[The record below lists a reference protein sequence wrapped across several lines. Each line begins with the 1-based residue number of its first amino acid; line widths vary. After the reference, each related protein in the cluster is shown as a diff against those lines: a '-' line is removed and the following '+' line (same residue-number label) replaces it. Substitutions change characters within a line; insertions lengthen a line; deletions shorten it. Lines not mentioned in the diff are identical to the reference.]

1 MKKKYKRALAA
12 ALAAVMIWNTCD
24 WHPQVLAGSSV
35 QYIEEVKEL
44 SDEILHQEVPYGTKY
59 KDLELPGKLKVRVL
73 AEEASDEEDGSE
85 DKDGAEKIAT
95 PSELQSGDG
104 EVETEKKSQTLS
116 SSETDGTVRK
126 ASPSEAD
133 VTEKSEIGGGMTLSR
148 KHPHPM
154 RTGRKP
160 IKTGRKSRSAGCWMR
175 HLVRK
180 IHTME
185 KHRVSMCLM
194 RN

>member
-59 KDLELPGKLKVRVL
+59 KDLELPDKMKVRVL
-73 AEEASDEEDGSE
+73 AEEASDEEDGAE
-85 DKDGAEKIAT
+85 DK
-95 PSELQSGDG
+95 
-104 EVETEKKSQTLS
+104 
-116 SSETDGTVRK
+116 DGTVRK

-133 VTEKSEIGGGMTLSR
+133 VTEKSEIGGG
-148 KHPHPM
+148 
-154 RTGRKP
+154 G
-160 IKTGRKSRSAGCWMR
+160 
-175 HLVRK
+175 
-180 IHTME
+180 
-185 KHRVSMCLM
+185 
-194 RN
+194 